1 MKSIKKVA
9 EDLNTKAGK
18 TLAFV
23 GDRGQVESIST
34 GILPLDAV
42 IGIGGLPKGR
52 IIEVHGIFSSA
63 KTSLCLA
70 IVSAFQRQG
79 LKCTYVDSEYSFSNE
94 HAKSFGVNTDELLI
108 LQPDCGEEAF
118 ELMESLVREKQADL
132 IVVDS
137 VSALVPRPD
146 AEAEHGKA
154 MIGNQAKLISKGLSK
169 LVGPINKSGTII
181 IFINQLRMNIMGGQ
195 YDPYTLPGGLALRFY
210 SSVMLELH
218 RRNALVQGEKQI
230 GVEIEIKVK
239 KNKVGIPNEKC
250 LIQLMFNQGFS
261 AGFDLLS
268 MAEKM
273 GHVKVEGKT
282 YFFGDVKLGVGLKR
296 SKTFLEDNPE
306 LMAKIKEKL
315 GV

>member
-1 MKSIKKVA
+1 
-9 EDLNTKAGK
+9 
-18 TLAFV
+18 
-23 GDRGQVESIST
+23 
-34 GILPLDAV
+34 
-42 IGIGGLPKGR
+42 
-52 IIEVHGIFSSA
+52 
-63 KTSLCLA
+63 
-70 IVSAFQRQG
+70 
-79 LKCTYVDSEYSFSNE
+79 
-94 HAKSFGVNTDELLI
+94 
-108 LQPDCGEEAF
+108 
-118 ELMESLVREKQADL
+118 
-132 IVVDS
+132 
-137 VSALVPRPD
+137 
-146 AEAEHGKA
+146 
-154 MIGNQAKLISKGLSK
+154 
-169 LVGPINKSGTII
+169 
-181 IFINQLRMNIMGGQ
+181 
-195 YDPYTLPGGLALRFY
+195 
-210 SSVMLELH
+210 MLELH